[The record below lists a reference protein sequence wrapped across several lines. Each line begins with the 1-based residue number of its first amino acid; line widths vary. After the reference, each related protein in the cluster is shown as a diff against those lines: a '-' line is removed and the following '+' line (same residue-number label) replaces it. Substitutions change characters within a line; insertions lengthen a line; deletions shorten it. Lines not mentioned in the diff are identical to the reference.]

1 MSKLI
6 RLSLGVAMAAG
17 VFVCV
22 FNTFHLKQKL
32 TRLRA
37 DLRNQTAS
45 RTQAETA
52 LAKAN
57 TKIVTLS
64 SELDTARTELAA
76 AAVATQR
83 VITEAD
89 EFKARLVQSGLERL
103 VLERE
108 RDEVL
113 QELSRYKLGG
123 LEPEQIVGAALYIR
137 ELEASVTRLHAEN
150 QVLLRRIAGFEVADK
165 GGTPPLPAGLHGK
178 VLAYDPKWRF
188 IVLDIGQE
196 QGVVPRAELLLSRGG
211 KLVAKVKISRVEN
224 DRCVA
229 NVLPDWEL
237 GEVSEGDV
245 AQPAPTSI

>member
-6 RLSLGVAMAAG
+6 RLSLGVAFAAG
-17 VFVCV
+17 VFVCA

-32 TRLRA
+32 TRLRT

-57 TKIVTLS
+57 TKIVAIS
-64 SELDTARTELAA
+64 GELDAAKTELDAA
-76 AAVATQR
+76 ATAMQR
-83 VITEAD
+83 VIADAD

-103 VLERE
+103 ALERE
-108 RDEVL
+108 RNEVL

-150 QVLLRRIAGFEVADK
+150 QVLLRRIAGFEVAHIDT
-165 GGTPPLPAGLHGK
+165 TPPLPAGLHGK

-188 IVLDIGQE
+188 IVLDIGQD
-196 QGVVPRAELLLSRGG
+196 QGVVPRAELLLSRSGR
-211 KLVAKVKISRVEN
+211 LVAKVKISRVEN
-224 DRCVA
+224 DRCIA
-229 NVLPDWEL
+229 NLLPGFEL

-245 AQPAPTSI
+245 AQPAPSSI